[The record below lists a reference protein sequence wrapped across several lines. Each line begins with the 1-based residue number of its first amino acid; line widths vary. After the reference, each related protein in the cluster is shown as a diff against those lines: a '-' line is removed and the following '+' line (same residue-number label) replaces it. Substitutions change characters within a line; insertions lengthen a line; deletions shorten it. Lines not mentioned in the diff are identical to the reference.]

1 LQVIPSVASD
11 YLVNLDKKT
20 QTSSIDM
27 KLLYLFVLAFG
38 PIFVLAEL
46 NAYEILMFFDMYR
59 VDYEKDNS
67 NFKVA
72 KGCKD
77 CNFED
82 FVIHIDRLGMA
93 SNLDGRFGDL
103 MNPSLDDVEGWE
115 QRDDLVYDAKKLLG
129 GLWRD
134 EDTKSRPGHAIVI
147 ERLVDYMSSLRSS
160 GDSERLS
167 RIVTG
172 MQAAQLSRR
181 SLQAKA
187 MLDYINGRLSKA
199 RVGSAKTQ
207 SISWQGGDFDEFD
220 AIATIEGVQ
229 TTKRGVMRTEIVA
242 IAKSINNND
251 LESSLKR
258 DIGMGSGR
266 SIQKREFGEGLAIM
280 ALQRG
285 IDSLSMPARKKC

>member
-1 LQVIPSVASD
+1 
-11 YLVNLDKKT
+11 
-20 QTSSIDM
+20 
-27 KLLYLFVLAFG
+27 
-38 PIFVLAEL
+38 
-46 NAYEILMFFDMYR
+46 
-59 VDYEKDNS
+59 
-67 NFKVA
+67 
-72 KGCKD
+72 
-77 CNFED
+77 
-82 FVIHIDRLGMA
+82 
-93 SNLDGRFGDL
+93 
-103 MNPSLDDVEGWE
+103 
-115 QRDDLVYDAKKLLG
+115 
-129 GLWRD
+129 
-134 EDTKSRPGHAIVI
+134 
-147 ERLVDYMSSLRSS
+147 
-160 GDSERLS
+160 
-167 RIVTG
+167 

-229 TTKRGVMRTEIVA
+229 STKRGVMRAEIVA